1 MRRSEPAIRG
11 ARPPRPRDPSIAMS
25 PAGGGSMVRAVL
37 VVARHPGQPNRLE
50 AYRDALNRKLT
61 GDNIGPRPPTVFR
74 RGGISAALLNPNA
87 AVRVQGASIAIGT
100 LLEPPDDWHVPGAAL
115 PDGSFALLR
124 ADEEHVELVAD
135 SVASRTLWY
144 TLTDQELLV
153 SSSQRAIVTLLGS
166 FEPNRDAL
174 PWMLSS
180 GTLGPTAAWDRRIHR
195 VQPGERVLLDRAT
208 WRLTSTVEP
217 VQFAADESASR
228 AAHLERLRGAVAN
241 ACRRWSFD
249 ARKWVL
255 TLSGGWDSRSLLC
268 LLHERGI
275 ETVTWGRPDSTEEDG
290 SDAQVAR
297 RVATALAVPHRFFA
311 IAARCAPDVA
321 PDRFIAAGEGRVAR
335 ISGYLDG
342 CDVWKTLLEEG
353 YDGVLR
359 GDEAFGSIPVSS
371 PYGARWTAGLTM
383 LGDYYSAEEREAFEL
398 PEQNIPERL
407 THGRNESLAAW
418 RDRLY
423 QQFRVG
429 TVLAGLTDIK
439 AAYIEVGNPLL
450 SQSVLGC
457 VRALPDRLR
466 TGKCLWKEVVRAQL
480 PNVALATH
488 VAIPSLQDFLAD
500 RRAIELMIDELT
512 SRQAAAILAP
522 LLRTRCCAALRAEL
536 RAPHQTRSDNLRSA
550 LLERAV
556 PKRLRMAVRYWRAPR
571 RGIDAL
577 TLAFRAVLA
586 SRMHALLAADAAAPG
601 VQPAINA

>member
-50 AYRDALNRKLT
+50 AYRDA
-61 GDNIGPRPPTVFR
+61 
-74 RGGISAALLNPNA
+74 LNPNA

-144 TLTDQELLV
+144 TFTEQELIV

-180 GTLGPTAAWDRRIHR
+180 GTLGPTAAWDRRVHR
-195 VQPGERVLLDRAT
+195 LQPGERLLLNRAS
-208 WRLTSTVEP
+208 WRMTSTVEP
-217 VQFAADESASR
+217 SQFAADEAVSR
-228 AAHLERLRGAVAN
+228 AAHLERLRAAVAD

-321 PDRFIAAGEGRVAR
+321 LDRFKIGRA
-335 ISGYLDG
+335 
-342 CDVWKTLLEEG
+342 
-353 YDGVLR
+353 
-359 GDEAFGSIPVSS
+359 
-371 PYGARWTAGLTM
+371 
-383 LGDYYSAEEREAFEL
+383 
-398 PEQNIPERL
+398 
-407 THGRNESLAAW
+407 
-418 RDRLY
+418 
-423 QQFRVG
+423 
-429 TVLAGLTDIK
+429 
-439 AAYIEVGNPLL
+439 
-450 SQSVLGC
+450 
-457 VRALPDRLR
+457 
-466 TGKCLWKEVVRAQL
+466 
-480 PNVALATH
+480 H
-488 VAIPSLQDFLAD
+488 V
-500 RRAIELMIDELT
+500 
-512 SRQAAAILAP
+512 
-522 LLRTRCCAALRAEL
+522 
-536 RAPHQTRSDNLRSA
+536 
-550 LLERAV
+550 
-556 PKRLRMAVRYWRAPR
+556 
-571 RGIDAL
+571 
-577 TLAFRAVLA
+577 
-586 SRMHALLAADAAAPG
+586 
-601 VQPAINA
+601 